1 MTYNDIT
8 VGQQVTAC
16 FVCPCV
22 CMCDVYVHIHW
33 MFVYLY
39 CGCDMCYTSNSVVE
53 VLL

>member
-8 VGQQVTAC
+8 VGQQVTVC

-22 CMCDVYVHIHW
+22 CMCDMYVHIHR
-33 MFVYLY
+33 MFVYLF
-39 CGCDMCYTSNSVVE
+39 CGCDMCYTSISTME